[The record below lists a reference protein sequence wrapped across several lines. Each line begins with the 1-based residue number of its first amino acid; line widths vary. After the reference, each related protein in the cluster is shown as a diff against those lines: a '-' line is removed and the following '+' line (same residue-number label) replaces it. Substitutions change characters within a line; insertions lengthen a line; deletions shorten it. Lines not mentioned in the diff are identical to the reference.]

1 MKEPDDRNGRRGL
14 SRARSRSRAKSQTR
28 SATAM
33 HPHLIEGS
41 GGPTSITPDD
51 RFYQNLADCIDT
63 WLGPPQ
69 PRRDEHECPRTQ
81 SRRNDHESS
90 EIYVRPSA
98 ATAGDDVRDDRSS
111 PTSSPELG
119 MPHRW
124 GRRPIL
130 PGALGCSRQ
139 SSTAYNSG
147 RSTTVTMARWP
158 SGADTEF

>member
-1 MKEPDDRNGRRGL
+1 MTGTGTAGCCARDLWLALVPNPLRDGDAFAFDRGVRR
-14 SRARSRSRAKSQTR
+14 S
-28 SATAM
+28 
-33 HPHLIEGS
+33 
-41 GGPTSITPDD
+41 TSITPDD

-111 PTSSPELG
+111 PTSSPEPG
-119 MPHRW
+119 MP
-124 GRRPIL
+124 RR
-130 PGALGCSRQ
+130 
-139 SSTAYNSG
+139 
-147 RSTTVTMARWP
+147 
-158 SGADTEF
+158 